1 MVGSMNIESSALWV
15 SVKELLSSTSIGFP
29 GVDFSFEITE
39 GRLLFNEI
47 FGLISSLLRL
57 TFFFGLGDDGFFW
70 ASSDLAYF

>member
-39 GRLLFNEI
+39 GRLLFNEM

-57 TFFFGLGDDGFFW
+57 IFFCGLGDGGFF
-70 ASSDLAYF
+70 